1 MKNLYSKW
9 NKGTNFVYNH
19 LNGKIT
25 MYDKV
30 GLWLN
35 SVLGNEQQGTVAQHL
50 DDVTTQIS
58 HDTGEVKT
66 FGRLGGL
73 NVSVYAGGLSI
84 VGSLPK
90 YLYGGSNVYPLDRH
104 TTADVVAKISDALHL
119 DIGDAD
125 VRSIEFGTI
134 FMMMHKVSD
143 YLDRLG
149 DMPRLNRC
157 RATATSLYYTGR
169 GRRQFKVFNIYD
181 KTAEAK
187 AKGMPIPSMLEGANL
202 LRYEM
207 RLNGKLGQ
215 QLKEPPVK
223 ASTLYRLPFYSKVMR
238 LYQDSYYS
246 IQKLNQVKTN
256 VMSDIE
262 TVGDAYNVFVARL
275 MSKNPEEA
283 ADFLNDLKRADV
295 FKDRI
300 SYTRLKNKLKA
311 VAAKADISNVDELV
325 KELDN
330 DIQNCGV
337 YV

>member
-1 MKNLYSKW
+1 
-9 NKGTNFVYNH
+9 
-19 LNGKIT
+19 

-30 GLWLN
+30 SLWLN
-35 SVLGNEQQGTVAQHL
+35 SVMGNERQEAVARHL
-50 DDVTTQIS
+50 NDAVTQIDNQS
-58 HDTGEVKT
+58 GEVKT
-66 FGRLGGL
+66 FGTLDGL
-73 NVSVYAGGLSI
+73 KVSVYGGGLSI

-90 YLYGGSNVYPLDRH
+90 YLYDGSNVYPLDRH
-104 TTADVVAKISDALHL
+104 TTADVVTKISDALHL

-125 VRSIEFGTI
+125 VRSLEFGTI
-134 FMMMHKVSD
+134 FMMMHEVSA

-157 RATATSLYYTGR
+157 RATATSLYYRGR
-169 GRRQFKVFNIYD
+169 GVRQLKTFNFYD
-181 KTAEAK
+181 KIAEAK
-187 AKGMPIPSMLEGANL
+187 VKGMPIPSMLEGANL

-207 RLNGKLGQ
+207 RLNGCLGQ

-223 ASTLYRLPFYSKVMR
+223 ASTLYQLPFYSKVMK
-238 LYQDSYYS
+238 LYQKSYYS

-283 ADFLNDLKRADV
+283 ADFMNELKRADV

-311 VAAKADISNVDELV
+311 VAAKADITIVDELV

-330 DIQNCGV
+330 DIQNCGA

>member
-1 MKNLYSKW
+1 
-9 NKGTNFVYNH
+9 
-19 LNGKIT
+19 

-30 GLWLN
+30 SLWLN
-35 SVLGNEQQGTVAQHL
+35 GVMGNERQEAVAQHL
-50 DDVTTQIS
+50 SDVATHIS
-58 HDTGEVKT
+58 HDTGEIKT

-73 NVSVYAGGLSI
+73 KVSVYAGGLSI

-104 TTADVVAKISDALHL
+104 TTADVVTKISDALHL

-125 VRSIEFGTI
+125 VRNIEFGTI

-149 DMPRLNRC
+149 DMPRFNRC
-157 RATATSLYYTGR
+157 RATPTSLYYRGR
-169 GRRQFKVFNIYD
+169 GVRQFKTFNFYD
-181 KTAEAK
+181 KIAEAK

-207 RLNGKLGQ
+207 RLNGCLGQ

-223 ASTLYRLPFYSKVMR
+223 ASTLYQLPFYSKVMK
-238 LYQDSYYS
+238 LYQKSYYS

-256 VMSDIE
+256 VVSNIE

-283 ADFLNDLKRADV
+283 ADFMNELKRAGV
-295 FKDRI
+295 FKDKKY
-300 SYTRLKNKLKA
+300 YTRLKSKIA
-311 VAAKADISNVDELV
+311 ETAAKADITIVDELV

-330 DIQNCGV
+330 DIQNCGA

>member
-1 MKNLYSKW
+1 
-9 NKGTNFVYNH
+9 
-19 LNGKIT
+19 

-30 GLWLN
+30 SLWLN
-35 SVLGNEQQGTVAQHL
+35 SVMGNERQEAVARHL
-50 DDVTTQIS
+50 TDAVTQI
-58 HDTGEVKT
+58 DNQTGEVRT
-66 FGRLGGL
+66 FGSLGGL
-73 NVSVYAGGLSI
+73 KVSLFGGGLSI

-90 YLYGGSNVYPLDRH
+90 YLYGGGNVYPLDRH
-104 TTADVVAKISDALHL
+104 TTADVVTKISDALHL

-149 DMPRLNRC
+149 DMPRMNRC
-157 RATATSLYYTGR
+157 RATDTSLYYTGN
-169 GRRQFKVFNIYD
+169 GRRQLKKFNIYD

-207 RLNGKLGQ
+207 RLNGCLGQ

-223 ASTLYRLPFYSKVMR
+223 ASTLYQLPFYSKVMG
-238 LYQDSYYS
+238 LYQKSYYS
-246 IQKLNQVKTN
+246 IQKFNQVKTN

-262 TVGDAYNVFVARL
+262 TVGDAFNVFVARL

-283 ADFLNDLKRADV
+283 ADFMSELKRADV
-295 FKDRI
+295 FSDRKC
-300 SYTRLKNKLKA
+300 YTRLKNKMKE

-325 KELDN
+325 RELDN
-330 DIQNCGV
+330 DMLNCGA